1 MKPEEINNA
10 LDETKTVVDDTSKL
24 IDEIESAK
32 NTNTPI
38 STATVTSLVISL
50 IVVINTV
57 LAILGVDKQLTQ
69 NYAYQIGTIL
79 ALVANVA
86 YTTWKNHNITSD
98 ARKRQA
104 VGDVV
109 IPKDTKGK

>member
-1 MKPEEINNA
+1 MKPEEINKA
-10 LDETKTVVDDTSKL
+10 LDETQVVVDDTAKL
-24 IDEIESAK
+24 VDEIENAK
-32 NTNTPI
+32 NTNAPI

-50 IVVINTV
+50 IVVINTI
-57 LAILGVDKQLTQ
+57 LAILGIDKQLTQ

-86 YTTWKNHNITSD
+86 YATWKNHNITSD

-104 VGDVV
+104 VGDIVV
-109 IPKDTKGK
+109 PKEKKGN